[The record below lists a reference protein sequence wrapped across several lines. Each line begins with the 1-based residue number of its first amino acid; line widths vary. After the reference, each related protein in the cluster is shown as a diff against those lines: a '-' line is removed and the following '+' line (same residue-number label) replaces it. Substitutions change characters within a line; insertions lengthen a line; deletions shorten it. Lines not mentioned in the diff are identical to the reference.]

1 MGETWWN
8 PSGAGPTG
16 APSCGPCS
24 TRWPGWDI
32 APTAPR
38 NDGSDRSR
46 VDLVAFPRAPGGFH
60 GIWMWGDGQN
70 GPKSWQIMGLSWFIS
85 QKSWQIIGLSAKN
98 HGKSLVYH
106 GLSAKNHGKSLVYHG
121 LSAKNHGKSLVYH
134 GLSMSFGQIWSN
146 RI

>member
-1 MGETWWN
+1 MGETGETAA
-8 PSGAGPTG
+8 SGAGPTG

-32 APTAPR
+32 APMAPR

-46 VDLVAFPRAPGGFH
+46 VDLVGFPRAPVFMGFSC
-60 GIWMWGDGQN
+60 GEMA
-70 GPKSWQIMGLSWFIS
+70 KM
-85 QKSWQIIGLSAKN
+85 AKN

-106 GLSAKNHGKSLVYHG
+106 GLA
-121 LSAKNHGKSLVYH
+121 
-134 GLSMSFGQIWSN
+134 MSFLVKIWSN